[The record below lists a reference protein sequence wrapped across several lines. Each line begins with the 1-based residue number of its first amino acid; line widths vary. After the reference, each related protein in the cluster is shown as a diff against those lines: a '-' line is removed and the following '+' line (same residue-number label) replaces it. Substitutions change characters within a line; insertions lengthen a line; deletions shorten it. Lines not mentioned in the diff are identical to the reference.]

1 MFVIEQESKK
11 IIITRGDTASMLVTV
26 KTIDGSDYPLAA
38 GDIITLT
45 VRKTP
50 DSEIAIQ
57 KVADEN
63 QYITIFPEDTSSLNT
78 GLYVYDCQ
86 LREGDNIYTIVP
98 MSFFELRSEVTYG
111 D

>member
-1 MFVIEQESKK
+1 MFVVDNDTKK
-11 IIITRGDTASMLVTV
+11 IILTRSDTASMLITV
-26 KTIDGSDYPLAA
+26 KTIDGSDYSLAA
-38 GDIITLT
+38 GDVITLT

-63 QYITIFPEDTSSLNT
+63 QYITIFPEDTASLNT
-78 GLYVYDCQ
+78 GLYVYDVQ
-86 LREGDNIYTIVP
+86 LKEGDNIYTIVP

-111 D
+111 

>member
-63 QYITIFPEDTSSLNT
+63 HYITIAPEDTSSLDT
-78 GLYVYDCQ
+78 GLYVYDVQ
-86 LREGDNIYTIVP
+86 LKEGDNIYTIVP

-111 D
+111 